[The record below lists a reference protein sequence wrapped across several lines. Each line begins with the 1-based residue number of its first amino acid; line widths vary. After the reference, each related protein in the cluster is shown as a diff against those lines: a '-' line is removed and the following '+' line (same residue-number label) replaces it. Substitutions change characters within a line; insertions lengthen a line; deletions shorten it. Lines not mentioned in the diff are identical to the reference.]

1 MKSLYNNLHV
11 ELTQLFYCFKLTL
24 HLYSPDI
31 SMKTILETDKEYMCD
46 IQAPCFHNLNSD
58 EAEMVRGSK
67 TQVFFR
73 KGDNLTKQG
82 AFATYVLFLIS
93 GLAKQY
99 LEGEGT
105 KNYNL
110 RIIKPGE
117 FVGLSAVFHENFFN
131 YSSVAITDCQAFLI
145 EKETIARLV
154 KQNGEF
160 GFLIIR
166 RYCEQNAN
174 LLSNVRNLMY
184 KQMNGRLA
192 DTLLYIESL
201 KVENEEIFQL
211 LSRKDIA
218 DFAGISTESAV
229 KLLKSFEKD
238 GLIEL
243 HDKDILLLK
252 HDALT
257 EISRRG

>member
-1 MKSLYNNLHV
+1 MK
-11 ELTQLFYCFKLTL
+11 
-24 HLYSPDI
+24 PI
-31 SMKTILETDKEYMCD
+31 IETDQEFICD
-46 IQAPCFHNLNSD
+46 IQAPCFQMLSPE
-58 EAEMVRGSK
+58 EAELVRASK
-67 TQVFFR
+67 TQVLFR

-82 AFATYVLFLIS
+82 AFASYALFVIN

-99 LEGEGT
+99 IEGDSS
-105 KNYNL
+105 KNFNL

-117 FVGLSAVFHENFFN
+117 FVGLSAIFTKNTFN
-131 YSSVAITDCQAFLI
+131 YSSIALTDCQVFLV
-145 EKETIARLV
+145 EKEAITSVI
-154 KQNGEF
+154 KQNGLF
-160 GFLIIR
+160 GFNMIK

-174 LLSNVRNLMY
+174 LFDTLRTVMY

-192 DTLLYIESL
+192 DTLLYVDGL
-201 KVENEEIFQL
+201 KSENPDVFQL

-243 HDKDILLLK
+243 NEKDIVLLNHRELG
-252 HDALT
+252 
-257 EISRRG
+257 EISKKG